1 MDMMHKALAHSQAV
15 ARKADVD
22 QMDDADF
29 DDGQE
34 HRRAPRIDTFDDLPP
49 PDTTR
54 WVSSR
59 KALVVAAVKSGRLS
73 AKDAC
78 ARYNLSA
85 EELESWQR
93 LLDRHGT
100 QALRATRVQDYRAA
114 TKRSR

>member
-1 MDMMHKALAHSQAV
+1 MDMIHKALAQKEAV
-15 ARKADVD
+15 VRKADID
-22 QMDDADF
+22 RMNDGDLDDRPDLC
-29 DDGQE
+29 
-34 HRRAPRIDTFDDLPP
+34 RAAETFDDLPP

-93 LLDRHGT
+93 LLDRHGS
-100 QALRATRVQDYRAA
+100 QALRATRVQDYRTA